1 MSHDFTAGQVW
12 TYKHRNGEDN
22 SRITIVKV
30 DEEPDYGIVVHVYI
44 SDLAIPNDS
53 APDGITNF
61 ICHMPFVAGAV
72 SDSVVELESDSTA
85 EMPDFED
92 GYRLWREAFEQE
104 EAGVFE
110 VSIAEGVDF
119 VQQTLSGKS
128 G

>member
-1 MSHDFTAGQVW
+1 MSHNFAAGQVW
-12 TYKHRNGEDN
+12 KYNHRTGEDD

-30 DEEPDYGIVVHVYI
+30 DEEPDYGSIVHVYI
-44 SDLAIPNDS
+44 SDLAIPNES

-72 SDSVVELESDSTA
+72 ASSVVELESDSA
-85 EMPDFED
+85 DMPDFED

-110 VSIAEGVDF
+110 VSVAEGVDF
-119 VQQTLSGKS
+119 VQQTLSGNPE
-128 G
+128 

>member
-1 MSHDFTAGQVW
+1 MSHDFAAGQVW
-12 TYKHRNGEDN
+12 KYNHRAGEDN

-30 DEEPDYGIVVHVYI
+30 EEEPDYGEVVHVYI
-44 SDLAIPNDS
+44 SDLAIPNES

-72 SDSVVELESDSTA
+72 ASSVTELESDSTA
-85 EMPDFED
+85 MPDFEE
-92 GYRLWREAFEQE
+92 GYQLWREAFEQE

-110 VSIAEGVDF
+110 VSVAEGVDF

-128 G
+128 S